1 MENERKEH
9 FMLRNTFSSKLES
22 RSLSW
27 PSLVLSV
34 RHNMSDSC
42 VQSASGPSCGD
53 PEMFYRHCY
62 KYIMRERAP
71 YFQEHR
77 SKGESPSLSWPI
89 QALSF
94 RHNMSDSCI
103 KSASGPC

>member
-1 MENERKEH
+1 
-9 FMLRNTFSSKLES
+9 MLRNTFSSKGES
-22 RSLSW
+22 RSLFW
-27 PSLVLSV
+27 PSRDLFV
-34 RHNMSDSC
+34 RNNMSDSC
-42 VQSASGPSCGD
+42 IKSASGPSCGD
-53 PEMFYRHCY
+53 PEMFYRHCS

-71 YFQEHR
+71 YVEEHR

-103 KSASGPC
+103 KSESGPC